1 MLQQRRQSLKKWQK
15 AWPPD
20 LPSVAILPHFRINFP
35 RYSGYR
41 NLLGVS
47 CLPQNAHHEQTIR
60 SDIEFHGIGLH
71 SGAEVSMR
79 LVPAPAGSGIV
90 FRRTD
95 LDNFEIPANGRNVA
109 KVSYATSLMRGSV
122 LISTTEHLLS
132 ALIGFGVDNVIVE
145 VDNLELPILD
155 GSALPYVEAFQRVG
169 LKQQRR
175 RREYIRIL
183 KEIEVRDGSKFIGV
197 YPGSGYGIDYTIDF
211 PSPIGFA
218 TFRGDLETGDYARL
232 IAPAR
237 TFGFKEDEPMLR
249 NMGLIRGA
257 TPECA
262 IILTRQGV
270 QNGPLR
276 FSDEFVRH
284 KVLDLIGDLALAG
297 RRIQGRV
304 IAERAGHAMHTAL
317 VQRLL
322 RDRSAWEFAH
332 GYDEIPE
339 PDNVNAAILS
349 TTIPVHA

>member
-1 MLQQRRQSLKKWQK
+1 L
-15 AWPPD
+15 A
-20 LPSVAILPHFRINFP
+20 
-35 RYSGYR
+35 
-41 NLLGVS
+41 
-47 CLPQNAHHEQTIR
+47 QNAHPEQTIR
-60 SDIEFHGIGLH
+60 SDIEFRGIGLH
-71 SGAEVSMR
+71 SGAEVFMR

-109 KVSYATSLMRGSV
+109 RVSYATSLMRGSV

-145 VDNLELPILD
+145 VDNLEIPILD

-169 LKQQRR
+169 LKPQRR

-183 KEIEVRDGSKFIGV
+183 KQVEVREGSKFIGV

-211 PSPIGFA
+211 PAPIGSARFL
-218 TFRGDLETGDYARL
+218 GDLATGDYARL

-237 TFGFKEDEPMLR
+237 TFGFKEDEPKLR
-249 NMGLIRGA
+249 DMGLIRGA
-257 TPECA
+257 SEACA
-262 IILTRQGV
+262 IIVANGAV

-276 FSDEFVRH
+276 FPDEFVRH

-297 RRIQGRV
+297 RRIQGRIV
-304 IAERAGHAMHTAL
+304 AERAGHAMHTAL

-322 RDRSAWEFAH
+322 RDRSAWDLVH
-332 GYDEIPE
+332 GLDESSDAQETE
-339 PDNVNAAILS
+339 PQPAADASHLLHSALAANA
-349 TTIPVHA
+349 